1 MKSNLKN
8 TKKININTKKINTK
22 KLIQQSGGEN
32 SDKKIFLEEKIKLK
46 LELEKKIKENE
57 DMIRK
62 ALIVKEDIIIKK
74 VEPPLKL
81 SIKKDS
87 FLKKIKLE
95 LPSIKT
101 LDLFLFFTKII
112 ICVLILPLIKH
123 NFDIKNAFNDMLRNL
138 SESIFTLKF
147 FKENYNEI
155 ILFLDKLGNLI
166 RPYKYLKKL
175 LEKKEE
181 RNIKTIKNALKKF
194 INYFINFET
203 LTKIK
208 LIMYLYK
215 KKEFLFY
222 GNISEN
228 INDVISLTSSILTI
242 LEVILYPYENY
253 LLYKYI
259 PKLNIFSLYSVYLIE
274 TIATIKRIYNLKKKN
289 KKNYMNI
296 NILNMIEKYGNI
308 TSVLLMFC
316 SNSEF
321 YNDDFL

>member
-1 MKSNLKN
+1 MKTNLKN

-155 ILFLDKLGNLI
+155 ILFLDKL
-166 RPYKYLKKL
+166 
-175 LEKKEE
+175 
-181 RNIKTIKNALKKF
+181 
-194 INYFINFET
+194 
-203 LTKIK
+203 
-208 LIMYLYK
+208 
-215 KKEFLFY
+215 
-222 GNISEN
+222 
-228 INDVISLTSSILTI
+228 LTI
-242 LEVILYPYENY
+242 QNLSWYGFELMT
-253 LLYKYI
+253 
-259 PKLNIFSLYSVYLIE
+259 IF
-274 TIATIKRIYNLKKKN
+274 
-289 KKNYMNI
+289 
-296 NILNMIEKYGNI
+296 
-308 TSVLLMFC
+308 F
-316 SNSEF
+316 
-321 YNDDFL
+321 